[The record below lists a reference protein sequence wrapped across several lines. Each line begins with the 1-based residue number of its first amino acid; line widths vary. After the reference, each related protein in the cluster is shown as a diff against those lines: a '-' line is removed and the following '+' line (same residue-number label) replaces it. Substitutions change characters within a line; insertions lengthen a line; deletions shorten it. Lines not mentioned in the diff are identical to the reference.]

1 MAKSKKESAAGDETT
16 VAASFKES
24 ASTTK
29 SSTSEKTAKA
39 PAVEAVSVPIKP
51 RWDDSKMQSA
61 YANVCNVLGTRE
73 EITLLFGT
81 NKAWQAGSDEV
92 GVQLS
97 QRIVLTPYTAKRLS
111 QMMEQGVR
119 EYEQRFGEIKLS

>member
-1 MAKSKKESAAGDETT
+1 MAKSKKENAAAEEVTIAT
-16 VAASFKES
+16 AVTEAAS
-24 ASTTK
+24 AK
-29 SSTSEKTAKA
+29 SPALEKTAKA
-39 PAVEAVSVPIKP
+39 APVEAVSVPIKP

-81 NKAWQAGSDEV
+81 NKSWQAGSDEV

>member
-1 MAKSKKESAAGDETT
+1 MAKSKKENAAAEEATIAAAVT
-16 VAASFKES
+16 EAAS
-24 ASTTK
+24 AK
-29 SSTSEKTAKA
+29 SPALEKTAKTA
-39 PAVEAVSVPIKP
+39 SVEAVSVPIKP

>member
-1 MAKSKKESAAGDETT
+1 MAKSKKENAAVEEATIAAAVTD
-16 VAASFKES
+16 AAS
-24 ASTTK
+24 AK
-29 SSTSEKTAKA
+29 SPSVEKAAKA
-39 PAVEAVSVPIKP
+39 ASVEAVSVPIKP

>member
-1 MAKSKKESAAGDETT
+1 MAKSKKENAAAEEATIAAAVTD
-16 VAASFKES
+16 AAS
-24 ASTTK
+24 AK
-29 SSTSEKTAKA
+29 SPSVEKAAKA
-39 PAVEAVSVPIKP
+39 ASVEAVSVPIKP

>member
-1 MAKSKKESAAGDETT
+1 MAKSKKENAAAEEVTM
-16 VAASFKES
+16 AA
-24 ASTTK
+24 AVTYAAAAK
-29 SSTSEKTAKA
+29 SSPAEKAAKA
-39 PAVEAVSVPIKP
+39 ATVEAVSVPIKP

>member
-1 MAKSKKESAAGDETT
+1 MAKSKKENAAAEEAII
-16 VAASFKES
+16 AAAVTE
-24 ASTTK
+24 AAEAK
-29 SSTSEKTAKA
+29 SSPAEKAAKA
-39 PAVEAVSVPIKP
+39 APVEAVSVPIKP

>member
-1 MAKSKKESAAGDETT
+1 MAKSKKESAAVAETAAAAT
-16 VAASFKES
+16 ESVASPA
-24 ASTTK
+24 
-29 SSTSEKTAKA
+29 AKA
-39 PAVEAVSVPIKP
+39 PPVEAVSVPIKP

-97 QRIVLTPYTAKRLS
+97 QRVVLTPYTAKRLS
-111 QMMEQGVR
+111 QMLEQGVR

>member
-1 MAKSKKESAAGDETT
+1 MAKSKKENAAAEEATISAAVTE
-16 VAASFKES
+16 VASS
-24 ASTTK
+24 K
-29 SSTSEKTAKA
+29 SPALEKTAKA
-39 PAVEAVSVPIKP
+39 ASVEAVSVPIKP